1 MDWGINTMS
10 GDRTQLG
17 NMAIHY
23 SSKSTEWETPQDFY
37 ERLNRT
43 FDFNL
48 DPCAT
53 PETAKCEKYFT
64 EQEDGLNKS
73 WEGHKVFVNP
83 PYGREIGKWVKKAY
97 EEGEKPCTTVVCLVP
112 SRTDTK
118 YWHNYCMKAD
128 EIYFVKGRL
137 KFGNSKNAA
146 PFPSAVVVFRGP
158 PIEGMAMPHLRVS
171 SMDNKNG

>member
-1 MDWGINTMS
+1 MS
-10 GDRTQLG
+10 SDRTQLG
-17 NMAIHY
+17 KMVVHY

-73 WEGHKVFVNP
+73 WERHKVFVNP
-83 PYGREIGKWVKKAY
+83 PYGREISKCIEKAHK
-97 EEGEKPCTTVVCLVP
+97 EGEKPGTLVVGRVP

-118 YWHNYCMKAD
+118 YWHNY
-128 EIYFVKGRL
+128 
-137 KFGNSKNAA
+137 
-146 PFPSAVVVFRGP
+146 
-158 PIEGMAMPHLRVS
+158 
-171 SMDNKNG
+171 